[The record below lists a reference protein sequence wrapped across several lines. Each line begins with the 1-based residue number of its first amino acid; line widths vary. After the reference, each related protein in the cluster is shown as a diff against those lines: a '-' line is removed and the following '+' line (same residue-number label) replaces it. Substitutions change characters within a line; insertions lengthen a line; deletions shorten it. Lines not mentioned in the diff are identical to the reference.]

1 MAGHRFALR
10 CAGVALVCWIG
21 IGAGVAVAGQQTAKD
36 APPVSLS
43 TLPSDPRIVYVGR
56 VDRTDPA
63 APRFGY
69 PGTGWTVRFQGPS
82 LVMGV
87 DSTSGTSALTLVL
100 DGKQLP
106 VAILEN
112 GANRVAVEVP
122 ATTWD
127 SSSVVHTL
135 DVVKRTETWQG
146 VVTFRGLAM
155 GTSTLLSAPRLPE
168 RKLMFLG
175 DSVTCGTGI
184 NNNATCKNPVT
195 DPSSDVYDSYGMLLG
210 RRLDAQSELV
220 CAGGKGLERDYK
232 GHGIADGT
240 LNAPQFLDLAVATD
254 DPKGR
259 VAWDTKSYLP
269 DGIVVSL
276 GTNDFSLEAT
286 KPLDEATWVGEYVAL
301 LKRLRAEYPQA
312 VIFGT
317 EGAIVTNPLLRKYIQ
332 EAVAKVNDPKIFWA
346 ESKHYPGNGC
356 DGHPSREQ
364 HAHMAEDFQDVLR
377 EKLGW

>member
-1 MAGHRFALR
+1 MYFAV
-10 CAGVALVCWIG
+10 VALSNFVG
-21 IGAGVAVAGQQTAKD
+21 MAAQRTGGNDGPMGD
-36 APPVSLS
+36 S
-43 TLPSDPRIVYVGR
+43 TPPSDPRIVFVGR

-69 PGTGWTVRFQGPS
+69 PGTGWAIRFQGPS
-82 LVMGV
+82 LMVRV
-87 DSTSGTSALTLVL
+87 ESSSGTSALTLVL

-112 GANRVAVEVP
+112 GANRVAIAVP
-122 ATTWD
+122 ATTWE
-127 SSSVVHTL
+127 SSGVVHTL

-175 DSVTCGTGI
+175 DSVTCGTGV
-184 NNNATCKNPVT
+184 NYNATCKNAVT
-195 DPSSDVYDSYGMLLG
+195 DPSSDAYDSYGMLLG
-210 RRLDAQSELV
+210 RRLDAQSQLV
-220 CAGGKGLERDYK
+220 CYGGRGLERDYK
-232 GHGIADGT
+232 GNGVAEGT

-259 VAWDTKSYLP
+259 VAWDTKSYVP

-286 KPLDEATWVGEYVAL
+286 KPLDEAVWVGEYVAL
-301 LKRLRAEYPQA
+301 LKRLRGEYPQA
-312 VIFGT
+312 VILGT

-332 EAVAKVNDPKIFWA
+332 EAVAQVHDPKIFWA

-364 HAHMAEDFQDVLR
+364 HVHMAEDFEGVLR